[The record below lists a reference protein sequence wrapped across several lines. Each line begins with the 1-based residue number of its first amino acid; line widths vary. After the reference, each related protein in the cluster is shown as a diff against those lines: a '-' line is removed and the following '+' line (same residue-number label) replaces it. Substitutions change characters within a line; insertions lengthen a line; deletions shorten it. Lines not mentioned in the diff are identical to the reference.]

1 MASFKEIVTKAV
13 VGKGKKYFKNSYSI
27 KAENSP
33 TTVLGCWVI
42 NHKFKGYKTGEKI
55 GVDGSYDVNIW
66 YSYENDSKT
75 TVVNKK
81 IEYNDLFNLKIKD
94 NADLS
99 SDTDI
104 IVRTL
109 KQPNCTGVNIDE
121 NGNINFDI
129 EKELGVEIVGETKM
143 KISIE
148 DDEEPWEEIEEEV
161 SDDVL
166 KEIDESVNENYI
178 EENSENAE

>member
-1 MASFKEIVTKAV
+1 MGFKEIVTKAV
-13 VGKGKKYFKNSYSI
+13 IGKGKKYFKNNYSI
-27 KAENSP
+27 TTENIP

-42 NHKFKGYKTGEKI
+42 NHKFRGYKSGDSI

-81 IEYNDLFNLKIKD
+81 IDYNDLFNVRVKE
-94 NADLS
+94 NAELT

-109 KQPNCTGVNIDE
+109 KQPSCTHVEIDKA
-121 NGNINFDI
+121 GNINFDI

-143 KISIE
+143 KIA
-148 DDEEPWEEIEEEV
+148 IEEEEDPW
-161 SDDVL
+161 DDLDEEVGEDIL
-166 KEIDESVNENYI
+166 KEIDNNVDENYI
-178 EENSENAE
+178 EDKNT